1 MKTSAAS
8 IALFSLSFG
17 SAVATP
23 IFGLPAPAFFTDR
36 PGFPK
41 FSSKNVGSQ
50 ATTPQPVG
58 TPVATPVTPVVTPL
72 ATPDNLANVST
83 HASGGEQ
90 YIVIFNASHPVT
102 PEVEEVLQRL
112 ELNSSHSDVHH
123 IYNNSAFRGFSASMK
138 SHCIEALNGMVDVSH
153 VEKSVSI
160 KSMAVTQRSG
170 APWGLERISSGS
182 TISGDEKATNFTY
195 TYEYPALG
203 AGVDIYVVDT
213 GVNVDHIVF
222 DSRAR
227 NGWTA
232 FPAGGPVN
240 GGWTNSSGDYTDG
253 AGHGTHVS
261 GTSAGQVF
269 GVASGANI
277 IAVRVLDAQGGGSSN
292 NTIAGIDWVV
302 QQHEKRRTQ
311 PDFIGSILSMSF
323 GTDEVVTT
331 LSEAI
336 RAATAAGIHA
346 SVASGNKGN
355 QACDYSPSN
364 VGGSQGDAV
373 VVGAIG
379 ITDSI
384 SSFSNTG
391 ECVDLYAPGENIL
404 SSYIGSDNTIQYLSG
419 TSMACPHVTGVM
431 AYLMANN
438 ATLGQNPRA
447 MKQLLKTTALSD
459 LVAGTATTAS
469 STVLLNNGVT
479 SALQKRGTADQHKD
493 ASLSFSLSEE
503 ESKTWW

>member
-1 MKTSAAS
+1 M
-8 IALFSLSFG
+8 
-17 SAVATP
+17 
-23 IFGLPAPAFFTDR
+23 
-36 PGFPK
+36 
-41 FSSKNVGSQ
+41 
-50 ATTPQPVG
+50 
-58 TPVATPVTPVVTPL
+58 PVVTPL
-72 ATPDNLANVST
+72 ANLDNVST
-83 HASGGEQ
+83 HKSGGEQ
-90 YIVIFNASHPVT
+90 YIVLFNASHPTT
-102 PEVEEVLQRL
+102 PDIEEVLQRL
-112 ELNSSHSDVHH
+112 ELNPSHSDVHH

-138 SHCIEALNGMVDVSH
+138 SHCIDALNGMVDVSH

-160 KSMAVTQRSG
+160 KSLAVTQRSG

-182 TISGDEKATNFTY
+182 TISGDSKATNFTY
-195 TYEYPALG
+195 TYEYPDLG

-232 FPAGGPVN
+232 FPN
-240 GGWTNSSGDYTDG
+240 YTDG

-261 GTSAGQVF
+261 GTSAGEVF

-277 IAVRVLDAQGGGSSN
+277 IAVRVLDANGGGSSN

-302 QQHEKRRTQ
+302 QQHEKRKTEAN
-311 PDFIGSILSMSF
+311 FVGSILSMSF

-346 SVASGNKGN
+346 SVASGNKGKD
-355 QACDYSPSN
+355 ACDFSPSN
-364 VGGSQGDAV
+364 VGGTAGDAV

-379 ITDSI
+379 ISDSI

-391 ECVDLYAPGENIL
+391 KCVDLYAPGENIL

-431 AYLMANN
+431 AYLMAHNV
-438 ATLGQNPRA
+438 TLGQNPQA
-447 MKQLLKTTALSD
+447 MKELLKTTALSD
-459 LVAGTATTAS
+459 LVSGTASTAAS
-469 STVLLNNGVT
+469 STILLNNGVT
-479 SALQKRGTADQHKD
+479 SALQKRANAAANQAKD
-493 ASLSFSLSEE
+493 SGLSFSLSDEE
-503 ESKTWW
+503 TKTWW

>member
-17 SAVATP
+17 TAVATP
-23 IFGLPAPAFFTDR
+23 LFGLPDPPFFTNR

-41 FSSKNVGSQ
+41 FSSKNVSPQ
-50 ATTPQPVG
+50 ASTPQAVG
-58 TPVATPVTPVVTPL
+58 TPVATPASTPVVTPL
-72 ATPDNLANVST
+72 ANLSNVST
-83 HASGGEQ
+83 HQSGGEQ
-90 YIVIFNASHPVT
+90 YIVLFNASHPTT
-102 PEVEEVLQRL
+102 PEIEEVLQRL

-138 SHCIEALNGMVDVSH
+138 SHCIDALNGMVDVSH
-153 VEKSVSI
+153 VERSVSI
-160 KSMAVTQRSG
+160 KSLAVTQRSG

-195 TYEYPALG
+195 TYEYTALG
-203 AGVDIYVVDT
+203 SGVDIYVVDT

-232 FPAGGPVN
+232 FPSGGPVN
-240 GGWTNSSGDYTDG
+240 GGWTNASGDYTDG

-261 GTSAGQVF
+261 GTSAGEVF

-277 IAVRVLDAQGGGSSN
+277 IAVRVLDANGGGSSN

-302 QQHEKRRTQ
+302 QQHEKRKTE
-311 PDFIGSILSMSF
+311 PDFVGSILSMSF

-346 SVASGNKGN
+346 SVASGNKGAD
-355 QACDYSPSN
+355 ACNFSPSN
-364 VGGSQGDAV
+364 VGGSAGDAV
-373 VVGAIG
+373 VVGSIG
-379 ITDSI
+379 MSDSI

-391 ECVDLYAPGENIL
+391 KCVDIYAPGENIL
-404 SSYIGSDNTIQYLSG
+404 SSYIGSENTIQYLSG

-431 AYLMANN
+431 AYLMAHN
-438 ATLGQNPRA
+438 ATLGQSPQA
-447 MKQLLKTTALSD
+447 MKELLKTTALSD
-459 LVAGTATTAS
+459 LVSGTASTAAG

-479 SALQKRGTADQHKD
+479 NALQKRGNSASQAKD
-493 ASLSFSLSEE
+493 AGLNFSLSEE
-503 ESKTWW
+503 ETKTWW